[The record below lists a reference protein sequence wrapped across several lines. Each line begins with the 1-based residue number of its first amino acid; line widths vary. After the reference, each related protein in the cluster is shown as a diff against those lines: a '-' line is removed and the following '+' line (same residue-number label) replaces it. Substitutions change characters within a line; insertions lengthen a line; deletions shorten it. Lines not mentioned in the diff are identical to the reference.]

1 MTMKVFNVGIL
12 EALLIFILALVVLG
26 PKKAINAAKDV
37 GIWVRKIIQSP
48 LWRELVTASNEIRDF
63 PKKVMDDVELQKL
76 TEELDKVSTEIK
88 KDLKE
93 IKEETKSDL
102 YSLEEIQDAN
112 RKEEHP
118 NTNAAD
124 E

>member
-1 MTMKVFNVGIL
+1 MKVFNVGIL